1 MPQVL
6 SDLLEQYVRDI
17 RYIYG
22 NKLKL
27 VILYGSYARGDYR
40 NDSDIDI
47 MILVDLT
54 DEEISKKGRN
64 LSDLTFDYNFENALN
79 IMPIVKNLEH
89 FYKWLRA
96 YPFYNNIMKEGVKL
110 YAA

>member
-1 MPQVL
+1 MPQIL

-17 RYIYG
+17 RYIYR

-27 VILYGSYARGDYR
+27 VILYGSYARGDYKS
-40 NDSDIDI
+40 DSDIDI

-54 DEEISKKGRN
+54 DEEISKKGHS
-64 LSDLTFDYNFENALN
+64 LSDLTFDYNFENELN
-79 IMPIVKNLEH
+79 IVPIVKNLEH